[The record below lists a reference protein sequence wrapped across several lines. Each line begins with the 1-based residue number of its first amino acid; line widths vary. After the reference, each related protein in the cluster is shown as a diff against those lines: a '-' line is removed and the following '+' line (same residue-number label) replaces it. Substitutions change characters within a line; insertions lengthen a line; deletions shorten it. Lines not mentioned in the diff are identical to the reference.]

1 MVQDCKSGNLQQK
14 KKKNTDH
21 KTAKTF
27 KLGVAI
33 KPSGLFF
40 IVNKSQRRWIQQI
53 LVGNYSHLLLKYHQ
67 NKRQALS
74 KRQKPVCIKW
84 HEDVRIYGPN
94 SNIWLGTSFYF
105 HETWRKNASSP

>member
-1 MVQDCKSGNLQQK
+1 MVLQHREYQLTKATLISTDYGAGLQIGEFEKKK

-40 IVNKSQRRWIQQI
+40 IVNKSQRR
-53 LVGNYSHLLLKYHQ
+53 
-67 NKRQALS
+67 
-74 KRQKPVCIKW
+74 
-84 HEDVRIYGPN
+84 
-94 SNIWLGTSFYF
+94 
-105 HETWRKNASSP
+105 